1 MDDFEFNYFGEEE
14 GIEESEEFTDDY
26 ERRSVRVHRDG
37 KKIRGK
43 NMFWT
48 KKIRFNNP
56 REYEASNIIQEL
68 NEGYTRKQ
76 ISEFEYGTVYNYV
89 CRAGY
94 LPCRKEIWIIFP
106 SDSFEVLVEAMNM
119 LRILIILVVRAQY
132 TDGQK

>member
-68 NEGYTRKQ
+68 NEGYTRKR

-89 CRAGY
+89 CNTGY
-94 LPCRKEIWIIFP
+94 ITLQERNQNNFP
-106 SDSFEVLVEAMNM
+106 V
-119 LRILIILVVRAQY
+119 
-132 TDGQK
+132 